1 MYETRLKEEVEDN
14 VKKKKGPQV
23 RKKNM
28 MQRLQNFLKNN
39 TGVKKKNCFCKT
51 SIREVSY
58 KYSQILYIISIHF
71 QDSSMCI

>member
-39 TGVKKKNCFCKT
+39 TGVKKKIVFAKPLFVRFHIST
-51 SIREVSY
+51 A
-58 KYSQILYIISIHF
+58 KY
-71 QDSSMCI
+71 CT